1 MVGSGVADPFLLGTR
16 PDNALSGGIIRKVEG
31 GRVVVVVVVS
41 GLVDHLATSPSQGY
55 YHQSVP

>member
-31 GRVVVVVVVS
+31 GRVVVVVS